1 MSMTDVQL
9 TLRNYTF
16 SGFPI
21 VADQHRLVGFIT
33 RQDLENGLIQSQKHY
48 GESIQESGLLYY
60 RPIEIQNKAQNFL

>member
-1 MSMTDVQL
+1 MNVSDVQL

-33 RQDLENGLIQSQKHY
+33 RQDLETGLLQNQKYH
-48 GESIQESGLLYY
+48 GEAIQESGVLANTLG
-60 RPIEIQNKAQNFL
+60 PL